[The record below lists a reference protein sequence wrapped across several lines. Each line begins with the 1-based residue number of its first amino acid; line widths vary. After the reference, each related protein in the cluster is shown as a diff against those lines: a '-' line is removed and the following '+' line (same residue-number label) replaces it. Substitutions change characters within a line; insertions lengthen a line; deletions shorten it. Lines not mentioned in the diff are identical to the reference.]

1 MTSSENMRSTILE
14 SSNTGNAGTQ
24 QISLAFVFLSFFRA
38 NRSKK
43 SLSFSI
49 TLYLDNL

>member
-24 QISLAFVFLSFFRA
+24 QLSLAFVFLSFF
-38 NRSKK
+38 S
-43 SLSFSI
+43 SESVEEES
-49 TLYLDNL
+49 

>member
-24 QISLAFVFLSFFRA
+24 DIIGVCVSIL
-38 NRSKK
+38 
-43 SLSFSI
+43 FS
-49 TLYLDNL
+49 NESVEEES